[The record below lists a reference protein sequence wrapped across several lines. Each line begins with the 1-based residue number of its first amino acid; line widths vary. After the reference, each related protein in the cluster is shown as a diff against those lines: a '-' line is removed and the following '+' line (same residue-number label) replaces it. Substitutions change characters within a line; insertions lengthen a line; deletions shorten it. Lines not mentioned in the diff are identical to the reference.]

1 MSDKAQTYAKIAR
14 SHKIVW
20 HQTSSGINLFYE
32 SLSLVI
38 STDHPLYEE
47 VKDLIQF
54 KEDREKIDQSMERLK
69 EIIGSH
75 KSQLDQ
81 QRVESLL
88 GLFKK

>member
-1 MSDKAQTYAKIAR
+1 MSEETYAQIAR

-32 SLSLVI
+32 GTSLVI
-38 STDHPLYEE
+38 STDHPLYKE

-54 KEDREKIDQSMERLK
+54 KEGKEKIDQSMERIK
-69 EIIGSH
+69 EIVGSH
-75 KSQLDQ
+75 KGQLDQ